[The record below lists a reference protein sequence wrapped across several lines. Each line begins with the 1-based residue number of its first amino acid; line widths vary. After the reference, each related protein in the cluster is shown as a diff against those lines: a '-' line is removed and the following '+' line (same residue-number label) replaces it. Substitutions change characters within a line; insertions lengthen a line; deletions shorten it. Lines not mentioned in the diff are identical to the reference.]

1 MNPALVNVASR
12 GFRYPEQYRVQ
23 YTGTYTDA
31 RNNTERATLVAF
43 AKCAHE
49 PNTYL
54 PPRGD
59 TLKTI
64 MAPSRTTP
72 YNDQSPGPSLKV
84 E

>member
-49 PNTYL
+49 PN
-54 PPRGD
+54 
-59 TLKTI
+59 I
-64 MAPSRTTP
+64 VSPSTRRHPKDHHGTVSNYTV
-72 YNDQSPGPSLKV
+72 Q
-84 E
+84 